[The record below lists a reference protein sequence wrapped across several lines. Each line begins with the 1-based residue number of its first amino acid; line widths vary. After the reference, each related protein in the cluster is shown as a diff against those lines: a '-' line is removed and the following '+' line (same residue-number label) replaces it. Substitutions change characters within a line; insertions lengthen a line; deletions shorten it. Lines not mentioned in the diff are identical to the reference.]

1 MDLFEYQGKE
11 LFARWGIPVPDGR
24 VVSTPAE
31 ARQAAADLGGK
42 VALKAQVA
50 TGGRGH
56 PGCRAAGQ
64 PISSTTPAAPA

>member
-11 LFARWGIPVPDGR
+11 LFSRWGIPVPEGR

-50 TGGRGH
+50 TGGRGK
-56 PGCRAAGQ
+56 AGGGERQ
-64 PISSTTPAAPA
+64 GVHLDQ